1 MLDKKVELVDEHRS
15 DDESMKFAFVNYA
28 FVGDIV
34 DDEID
39 LVQILLRLIHGY
51 AKLNTQLTNVFE
63 NHRSKEN
70 LQCPLPF
77 VPRPA
82 LTKHSFNDK
91 LCRTLFLQDLLT
103 SSAKY
108 RYLK

>member
-1 MLDKKVELVDEHRS
+1 MLDKKMELVDEHRS
-15 DDESMKFAFVNYA
+15 DDELMKFAFVNYA
-28 FVGDIV
+28 FVDDIV

-39 LVQILLRLIHGY
+39 LVQILLRLIRGY
-51 AKLNTQLTNVFE
+51 AKLNTKFTNAFR
-63 NHRSKEN
+63 NHLSKN